1 MNGGSTNGSSINV
14 VLFERLDI
22 SRLLDAYDP
31 LDMAGES
38 IDRLASWPDNISLA
52 DRILPGFTTIT
63 HVPRYLCML
72 CRALQIALE
81 TVGEVQNV
89 TNRRR
94 LVIEK
99 IKLFERLGHSPAGW
113 WRVEP
118 QLAVVPLRIFV
129 ESARCDTG
137 FDPARRKR

>member
-1 MNGGSTNGSSINV
+1 MTAGSTNGSSTNV
-14 VLFERLDI
+14 VLFERPDI
-22 SRLLDAYDP
+22 HAFWTAYDP

-38 IDRLASWPDNISLA
+38 IDPLGFMAGYISLA

-63 HVPRYLCML
+63 HVPRYLSML

-99 IKLFERLGHSPAGW
+99 IKLFERAWALSCG
-113 WRVEP
+113 
-118 QLAVVPLRIFV
+118 LV
-129 ESARCDTG
+129 ESWNRHWQPCNGESSRNPRRAALAR
-137 FDPARRKR
+137 PARRKR